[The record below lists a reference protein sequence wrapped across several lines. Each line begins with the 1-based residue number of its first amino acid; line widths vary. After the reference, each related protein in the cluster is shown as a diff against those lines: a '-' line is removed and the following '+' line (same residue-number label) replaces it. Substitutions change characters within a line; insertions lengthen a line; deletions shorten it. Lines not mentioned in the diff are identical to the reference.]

1 MPVVVV
7 SGHPRREGRPAAV
20 DTVADLGPHPPASA
34 SSADPGAPPTRS
46 VPPRADRPGAGLVAE
61 PDGSAGIGS
70 PPSAW
75 SEASDLTHQAVG
87 GVWFSWLRCCLLE
100 SWFVGCSVS
109 AGWCLSFGGTVD
121 EVLVG
126 ALPDELHHQAG

>member
-34 SSADPGAPPTRS
+34 SSADPGAPPPRS

-75 SEASDLTHQAVG
+75 SEASELTHQAVG
-87 GVWFSWLRCCLLE
+87 GGLVLL
-100 SWFVGCSVS
+100 S
-109 AGWCLSFGGTVD
+109 ALLSAW
-121 EVLVG
+121 VLVRG
-126 ALPDELHHQAG
+126 VLSLGRVVSVVRGHR